1 VNKIKINQLQTLNLV
16 FQLKK
21 KLNPG
26 YSLSSFSKELD
37 VSESVL
43 QSAIWGN
50 SKLSTF
56 DACKIAVRL
65 NFRGEKFFDFVAG
78 AI

>member
-1 VNKIKINQLQTLNLV
+1 MTKVKIDQLQTLNII

-26 YSLSSFSKELD
+26 YSIATFSKELD
-37 VSESVL
+37 ISEGIL
-43 QSAIWGN
+43 QSAIWGD

-56 DACKIAVRL
+56 DACKVAVRL

-78 AI
+78 TI